1 MQKILVIAPHPDD
14 EVLGCGGTI
23 KKYAQLGANI
33 SLCVVTVA
41 YMPEW
46 PQEFI
51 KDRPRQ
57 IRAAADVL
65 GVKDIHML
73 EFPTVMLD
81 TLPQKEINEK
91 IAGVVR
97 KVLPDTLYIPHRGD
111 LNRDHQLVHE
121 AALVAARPTA
131 GQSIKH
137 VFAYEARSETEWGFL
152 PFIPTVYEDIQG
164 SPLESKVEAMRVYAS
179 EVKDFPHP
187 RSQEAI
193 EALAKTRGSEAGLK
207 RAEAFMLIRSINY

>member
-23 KKYAQLGANI
+23 KKYAQLGASI

-41 YMPEW
+41 YMPQWTED
-46 PQEFI
+46 FI

-65 GVKDIHML
+65 GVKDIYPL
-73 EFPTVMLD
+73 DFPTVRLD
-81 TLPQKEINEK
+81 TLPQKELNEK
-91 IAGVVR
+91 IADVVR
-97 KVLPDTLYIPHRGD
+97 KVKPDTLYIPHRGD

-137 VFAYEARSETEWGFL
+137 VLAYEARSETEWGFL
-152 PFIPTVYEDIQG
+152 PFIPTVYEDIADEM
-164 SPLESKVEAMRVYAS
+164 ESKVEAMRVYAS

-187 RSQEAI
+187 RSLEAI
-193 EALAKTRGSEAGLK
+193 DALAKTRGSEAGLK
-207 RAEAFMLIRSINY
+207 RAEAFMLIRSINS

>member
-23 KKYAQLGANI
+23 KKYAQLGASI

-41 YMPEW
+41 YMPQWTED
-46 PQEFI
+46 FI

-65 GVKDIHML
+65 GVKDIYPL
-73 EFPTVMLD
+73 DFPTVRLD
-81 TLPQKEINEK
+81 TLPQKELNEK
-91 IAGVVR
+91 IADVVR
-97 KVLPDTLYIPHRGD
+97 KVKPDTLYIPHRGD

-137 VFAYEARSETEWGFL
+137 RLPPATRSGARRGLL
-152 PFIPTVYEDIQG
+152 PL
-164 SPLESKVEAMRVYAS
+164 SPNA
-179 EVKDFPHP
+179 
-187 RSQEAI
+187 
-193 EALAKTRGSEAGLK
+193 
-207 RAEAFMLIRSINY
+207 

>member
-41 YMPEW
+41 YMPQWTED
-46 PQEFI
+46 FI

-65 GVKDIHML
+65 GVKDIYPL
-73 EFPTVMLD
+73 DFPTVRLD
-81 TLPQKEINEK
+81 TLPQKELNEK
-91 IAGVVR
+91 IADVVR
-97 KVLPDTLYIPHRGD
+97 KVKPDTLYIPHRGD

-137 VFAYEARSETEWGFL
+137 VLAYEARSETEWGFL
-152 PFIPTVYEDIQG
+152 PFIPTVYEDIADEM
-164 SPLESKVEAMRVYAS
+164 ESKVEAMRVYAS

-187 RSQEAI
+187 RSLEAI
-193 EALAKTRGSEAGLK
+193 DALAKTRGSEAGLK
-207 RAEAFMLIRSINY
+207 RAEAFMLIRSINS

>member
-23 KKYAQLGANI
+23 KKYAQRGANI
-33 SLCVVTVA
+33 SLCVVTTA

-46 PQEFI
+46 PEDFI
-51 KDRPRQ
+51 KNRPRQ

-65 GVKDIHML
+65 GIKDIYVL
-73 EFPTVMLD
+73 GFPTVKLD
-81 TLPQKEINEK
+81 TIPQKELNEN
-91 IAGVVR
+91 IAGVAR

-121 AALVAARPTA
+121 AALVVARPIA

-137 VFAYEARSETEWGFL
+137 VLVYEARSETEWGFL
-152 PFIPTVYEDIQG
+152 PFTPTVYENIADEM
-164 SPLESKVEAMRVYAS
+164 ESKLEAMKVYAS
-179 EVKDFPHP
+179 EVKSFPHP
-187 RSQEAI
+187 RSLEAI

-207 RAEAFMLIRSINY
+207 RAEAFMLVRSVRY

>member
-23 KKYAQLGANI
+23 KKYAQLGASI

-57 IRAAADVL
+57 IRATADVL

-73 EFPTVMLD
+73 EFPTVKLD
-81 TLPQKEINEK
+81 TLPQKELNEK
-91 IAGVVR
+91 IANVVR
-97 KVLPDTLYIPHRGD
+97 NVLPDTLYNPHRGD
-111 LNRDHQLVHE
+111 LHRDHQLVHE
-121 AALVAARPTA
+121 AALVAARPTL

-137 VFAYEARSETEWGFL
+137 VLAYEARSETEWGFL
-152 PFIPTVYEDIQG
+152 PFIPTVYEDIADEM
-164 SPLESKVEAMRVYAS
+164 ESKVEAMRVYAS

-193 EALAKTRGSEAGLK
+193 EALAKVRGSEAGLK
-207 RAEAFMLIRSINY
+207 RAEAFMLVRSIR

>member
-41 YMPEW
+41 YMPQWTED
-46 PQEFI
+46 FI

-65 GVKDIHML
+65 GVKDIYPL
-73 EFPTVMLD
+73 DFPTVRLD
-81 TLPQKEINEK
+81 TLPQKELNEK
-91 IAGVVR
+91 IADVVR
-97 KVLPDTLYIPHRGD
+97 KVKPDTLYMPHRGD

-137 VFAYEARSETEWGFL
+137 VLAYEARSETEWGFL
-152 PFIPTVYEDIQG
+152 PFIPTVYEDITDEM
-164 SPLESKVEAMRVYAS
+164 ESKVEAMRVYAS

-187 RSQEAI
+187 RSLEAI
-193 EALAKTRGSEAGLK
+193 DALAKTRGSEAGLK
-207 RAEAFMLIRSINY
+207 RAEAFMLIRSINS